1 MPTPLDILRTYWG
14 FEHFRPLQ
22 EDVIKPV
29 MEGRDV
35 LALLATGSGKSVC
48 YQVPAA
54 CLPGLCLVISPLI
67 ALMKDQVDALEA
79 RGIPAGAL
87 YTGLSWQ
94 DGEALLQRALR
105 GQVKLLYVSPER
117 LETKAL
123 ADYLPGLDIR
133 LVAVDEAHC
142 ISEWGHDF
150 RPSYRRI
157 ALVKE
162 LLPGTP
168 LLALTATATPE
179 VRADIVAQL
188 GLRDPVIIEGPLL
201 RPRLALRVQSSGDK
215 YGDILRT
222 LETVPGSS
230 IVYCRNRRTTEQIAA
245 FLRERGIGAGAYHG
259 GMNPEDRTRGQD
271 NWRSGVTRV
280 MAATNAFGMG
290 IDKADVRSVIHFD
303 TPECIENYYQEAG
316 RAGRDD
322 EDAVAVVLYGDADRR
337 TLEALPEQRFPSE
350 EVIRDTYRDLVH
362 YLQIPSG
369 SGDMEW
375 YDFSLD
381 TFLSRFKRGAA
392 LTLHALKALEQEEL
406 LLYADRMR
414 RPSDCQFSTNRR
426 ALEELQ
432 ENNPALAPL
441 VDALLR
447 NYPGILHYP
456 TRISE
461 QRLSRITRQPEEAIV
476 ARLQGMDRAGILT
489 YTPAI
494 NTPQVRLLQPRVRM
508 DDLRID
514 EGRLEARKEIYTKR
528 LSRMIG
534 YLTQHT
540 GCRAQYINKYFG
552 VPEGPICG
560 VCDVCAAR
568 GANPVVL

>member
-14 FEHFRPLQ
+14 FDHFRPLQ
-22 EDVIKPV
+22 EEVIKPV

-94 DGEALLQRALR
+94 EGEALLQRALR

-157 ALVKE
+157 ALVKD
-162 LLPGTP
+162 LLPGVP

-179 VRADIVAQL
+179 VRADIVQQL
-188 GLRDPVIIEGPLL
+188 GLRDPILIEGPLL
-201 RPRLALRVQSSGDK
+201 RPRLALRVQSSADK
-215 YGDILRT
+215 YGNVLRI
-222 LETVPGSS
+222 LETAPGSS
-230 IVYCRNRRTTEQIAA
+230 IVYCRNRRTTEQLAA
-245 FLRERGIGAGAYHG
+245 FLRERGVSAGSYHG
-259 GMNPEDRTRGQD
+259 GMQTDDRTAAQD
-271 NWRSGVTRV
+271 GWRSGVTRV
-280 MAATNAFGMG
+280 MSATNAFGMG

-316 RAGRDD
+316 RAGRDGQ
-322 EDAVAVVLYGDADRR
+322 DAVAVLLWGDADRR
-337 TLEALPEQRFPSE
+337 TLEALPEQRFPAGD
-350 EVIRDTYRDLVH
+350 VIRDTYRDLVH

-381 TFLSRFKRGAA
+381 TFLGRFKRNAA

-406 LLYADRMR
+406 LLYADRVR
-414 RPSDCQFSTNRR
+414 RPSDIQFATNRR

-432 ENNPALAPL
+432 TDNPALAPL

-461 QRLSRITRQPEEAIV
+461 QRLSRITRQDEDTVV

-489 YTPAI
+489 YTPAV

-508 DDLRID
+508 EDLRID
-514 EGRLEARKEIYTKR
+514 QGRLDARKAVYTKR
-528 LSRMIG
+528 LSQMIG
-534 YLTQHT
+534 YLTEQAE
-540 GCRAQYINKYFG
+540 CRAQYINKYFG
-552 VPEGPICG
+552 VAAGPRCG
-560 VCDVCAAR
+560 RCDNCR
-568 GANPVVL
+568 ANPVVL